1 MTDVD
6 LSKNDMTETDL
17 SDVDK
22 LLGIIECQLQII
34 VTISEM
40 DGELYDDLA
49 DDRIKT
55 MSSAFRLI
63 REAQRKLLEDVKK
76 MGKG

>member
-1 MTDVD
+1 MTETD
-6 LSKNDMTETDL
+6 LSKSDMTETDL
-17 SDVDK
+17 SDIDK

-40 DGELYDDLA
+40 DSGLYDDL
-49 DDRIKT
+49 DEDRVKT
-55 MSSAFRLI
+55 MSGAFRLI
-63 REAQRKLLEDVKK
+63 REAQRKISEDVKK

>member
-1 MTDVD
+1 MTDIELKDADETTEDGAYLLDVIENQ
-6 LSKNDMTETDL
+6 LSVL
-17 SDVDK
+17 
-22 LLGIIECQLQII
+22 

-40 DGELYDDLA
+40 DGVLYDELT
-49 DDRIKT
+49 DDRIRT
-55 MSSAFRLI
+55 MSSAFKLI

>member
-1 MTDVD
+1 MTETD
-6 LSKNDMTETDL
+6 LSKSDMTENDL

-22 LLGIIECQLQII
+22 LLGIIECQLQVI

-40 DGELYDDLA
+40 DSGLYDDL
-49 DDRIKT
+49 DEDRVKT
-55 MSSAFRLI
+55 MSGAFRLI
-63 REAQRKLLEDVKK
+63 REAQRKISEDVKK

>member
-6 LSKNDMTETDL
+6 LSKNDMTESDL

-40 DGELYDDLA
+40 DSDLYDDLT
-49 DDRIKT
+49 DDKIKT
-55 MSSAFRLI
+55 MSGAFRLI
-63 REAQRKLLEDVKK
+63 REAQRKLMEDVKK

>member
-1 MTDVD
+1 MDVD
-6 LSKNDMTETDL
+6 LSKNDMTESDL

-40 DGELYDDLA
+40 DSDLYDDLT
-49 DDRIKT
+49 DDKIKT
-55 MSSAFRLI
+55 MSGAFRLI
-63 REAQRKLLEDVKK
+63 REAQRKLLEDVRK

>member
-1 MTDVD
+1 MTETD
-6 LSKNDMTETDL
+6 LSKSDMTETDL
-17 SDVDK
+17 SDIDK

-40 DGELYDDLA
+40 DSGLYDDL
-49 DDRIKT
+49 DEDRVKT
-55 MSSAFRLI
+55 MSGAFRLI

>member
-6 LSKNDMTETDL
+6 LSKNDMTESDL

-40 DGELYDDLA
+40 DSDLYDDLT
-49 DDRIKT
+49 DDKIKT
-55 MSSAFRLI
+55 MSGAFRLI
-63 REAQRKLLEDVKK
+63 REAQRKLLDDVRK

>member
-1 MTDVD
+1 MTETD
-6 LSKNDMTETDL
+6 LSKSDMTETDL
-17 SDVDK
+17 SDIDK

-40 DGELYDDLA
+40 DSVLYDDL
-49 DDRIKT
+49 DEDRVKT
-55 MSSAFRLI
+55 MSGAFRLI
-63 REAQRKLLEDVKK
+63 REAQRKITEDVKK

>member
-1 MTDVD
+1 MDIDIKDVPESVED
-6 LSKNDMTETDL
+6 SEY
-17 SDVDK
+17 
-22 LLGIIECQLQII
+22 LLGVIECQLQVI

-40 DGELYDDLA
+40 DGALYDELMEDK
-49 DDRIKT
+49 IKT
-55 MSSAFRLI
+55 MSGAFRLI

>member
-1 MTDVD
+1 MTETD

-40 DGELYDDLA
+40 EGELYDDLA

-55 MSSAFRLI
+55 MSAAFRLI
-63 REAQRKLLEDVKK
+63 REAQRKISEDVKK

>member
-1 MTDVD
+1 MDVD

-40 DGELYDDLA
+40 DSDLYDDLT
-49 DDRIKT
+49 DDKIKT
-55 MSSAFRLI
+55 MSGAFRLI
-63 REAQRKLLEDVKK
+63 REAQRKLLDDVRK

>member
-1 MTDVD
+1 M
-6 LSKNDMTETDL
+6 METDIK
-17 SDVDK
+17 DVPESVENSEY
-22 LLGIIECQLQII
+22 LLGVIECQLQVI

-40 DGELYDDLA
+40 DGALYDELTEDK
-49 DDRIKT
+49 IKT
-55 MSSAFRLI
+55 MSVAFRLI

>member
-1 MTDVD
+1 MTETD
-6 LSKNDMTETDL
+6 LSKSDMTESDL

-40 DGELYDDLA
+40 DSDLYDDLT
-49 DDRIKT
+49 DDKIKT
-55 MSSAFRLI
+55 MSGAFRLI
-63 REAQRKLLEDVKK
+63 RESQRKILDDVRK

>member
-1 MTDVD
+1 MTETD
-6 LSKNDMTETDL
+6 LSKSDMTETDL
-17 SDVDK
+17 SDIDN

-40 DGELYDDLA
+40 DSGLYDDL
-49 DDRIKT
+49 DEDRVKT
-55 MSSAFRLI
+55 MSGAFRLI
-63 REAQRKLLEDVKK
+63 REAQRKISEDVKK

>member
-1 MTDVD
+1 
-6 LSKNDMTETDL
+6 MTETDL
-17 SDVDK
+17 SKSDMTVTDLSDVDN

-34 VTISEM
+34 VTISDM
-40 DGELYDDLA
+40 DSDLYDDLT
-49 DDRIKT
+49 DDKIKT
-55 MSSAFRLI
+55 MSGAFRLI

>member
-1 MTDVD
+1 MTETD
-6 LSKNDMTETDL
+6 LSKSDMTETDL
-17 SDVDK
+17 SDIDK

-40 DGELYDDLA
+40 DSGLYDDL
-49 DDRIKT
+49 DEDRVKT
-55 MSSAFRLI
+55 MSGAFRLI
-63 REAQRKLLEDVKK
+63 REAQRKITEDVKK

>member
-1 MTDVD
+1 MTDIEI
-6 LSKNDMTETDL
+6 K
-17 SDVDK
+17 DVPESVKDSEY
-22 LLGIIECQLQII
+22 LLGVIECQLQVI

-40 DGELYDDLA
+40 DSDLYDDLA
-49 DDRIKT
+49 DDKIKT

-63 REAQRKLLEDVKK
+63 REAQRKLMDDVKS

>member
-1 MTDVD
+1 MMDVD
-6 LSKNDMTETDL
+6 LSKNDMTESDL

-40 DGELYDDLA
+40 DSDLYDDLT
-49 DDRIKT
+49 DDKIKT
-55 MSSAFRLI
+55 MSGAFRLI
-63 REAQRKLLEDVKK
+63 REAQRKLLDDVRK

>member
-1 MTDVD
+1 MDTEIKDVPESVED
-6 LSKNDMTETDL
+6 SEY
-17 SDVDK
+17 
-22 LLGIIECQLQII
+22 LLGVIECQLQVI

-40 DGELYDDLA
+40 DGALYDELTEDK
-49 DDRIKT
+49 IKT
-55 MSSAFRLI
+55 MSNAFRLI

>member
-1 MTDVD
+1 
-6 LSKNDMTETDL
+6 MTETDL
-17 SDVDK
+17 SKSDMTEIDLSDIDK

-40 DGELYDDLA
+40 DSDLYDDL
-49 DDRIKT
+49 DEDRVKT
-55 MSSAFRLI
+55 MSGAFRLI
-63 REAQRKLLEDVKK
+63 REAQRKISEDVKK

>member
-1 MTDVD
+1 MMDTDI
-6 LSKNDMTETDL
+6 K
-17 SDVDK
+17 DVPESVEDSEY
-22 LLGIIECQLQII
+22 LLGVIECQLQVI

-40 DGELYDDLA
+40 DGALYDELTEDK
-49 DDRIKT
+49 IKT
-55 MSSAFRLI
+55 MSGAFRLI

>member
-6 LSKNDMTETDL
+6 LSKNDMTESDL

-40 DGELYDDLA
+40 DSDLYDDLT
-49 DDRIKT
+49 DDKIKT
-55 MSSAFRLI
+55 MSGAFRLI
-63 REAQRKLLEDVKK
+63 REAQRKLLEDVKN

>member
-6 LSKNDMTETDL
+6 LSKNDMTESDL

-40 DGELYDDLA
+40 DSDLYDDLA
-49 DDRIKT
+49 DDKIKT
-55 MSSAFRLI
+55 MSGAFRLI
-63 REAQRKLLEDVKK
+63 REAQRKLLDDVRK

>member
-1 MTDVD
+1 MMDVD
-6 LSKNDMTETDL
+6 LSKNDMTESDL

-40 DGELYDDLA
+40 DSDLYDDLT
-49 DDRIKT
+49 DDKIKT
-55 MSSAFRLI
+55 MSGAFRLI
-63 REAQRKLLEDVKK
+63 REAQRKLLDDVKK